1 MNLILLAA
9 GNGRRMKS
17 NLPKVLHEICG
28 RSMICR
34 VLDITQKLKNL
45 NTTIVVQKD
54 HNLIKENIN
63 KNIDEKKV
71 FHFAIQNEQ
80 LGTGDAVKSALDHLD
95 NSLFTLILYGDVPLI
110 EFKTI
115 KLLCANL
122 DSNSDVRIL
131 TANVIDP
138 KGYGRVIRNKT
149 KQIIKI
155 IEEKDASGEERKI
168 KEVFAGPLLIKTKV
182 LKKIIR
188 KLSRDNKQ
196 NESYLTDI
204 VRFAAQQKLKVQSV
218 NLKNEDE
225 MIGVN
230 DQSQKIYAEKIF
242 KRRLI
247 DFYQNKGLNII
258 DPERFD
264 IRGELTFKKN
274 VTIDIGCILTGK
286 IKLGNNVLVGAYS
299 NLKNVEAG
307 DNVEIKPYCHIEN
320 SKLKKGSSIG
330 PFARL
335 RDQTTIGQNC
345 RVGNF
350 VEIKNS
356 FLGFGTKASHLSYL
370 GDAKI
375 GKNVNIGA
383 GAITCNY
390 DGINKNITT
399 IDDNVFIGSNSSL
412 VAPIKIKQGATIGA
426 SSCITEDAPAKS
438 LNVERNKQTTIK
450 NWKKK

>member
-1 MNLILLAA
+1 
-9 GNGRRMKS
+9 
-17 NLPKVLHEICG
+17 
-28 RSMICR
+28 
-34 VLDITQKLKNL
+34 
-45 NTTIVVQKD
+45 
-54 HNLIKENIN
+54 
-63 KNIDEKKV
+63 
-71 FHFAIQNEQ
+71 
-80 LGTGDAVKSALDHLD
+80 
-95 NSLFTLILYGDVPLI
+95 
-110 EFKTI
+110 
-115 KLLCANL
+115 
-122 DSNSDVRIL
+122 
-131 TANVIDP
+131 
-138 KGYGRVIRNKT
+138 
-149 KQIIKI
+149 
-155 IEEKDASGEERKI
+155 
-168 KEVFAGPLLIKTKV
+168 
-182 LKKIIR
+182 
-188 KLSRDNKQ
+188 
-196 NESYLTDI
+196 
-204 VRFAAQQKLKVQSV
+204 
-218 NLKNEDE
+218 
-225 MIGVN
+225 
-230 DQSQKIYAEKIF
+230 
-242 KRRLI
+242 
-247 DFYQNKGLNII
+247 LNII

-274 VTIDIGCILTGK
+274 VSIDIGCILTGK